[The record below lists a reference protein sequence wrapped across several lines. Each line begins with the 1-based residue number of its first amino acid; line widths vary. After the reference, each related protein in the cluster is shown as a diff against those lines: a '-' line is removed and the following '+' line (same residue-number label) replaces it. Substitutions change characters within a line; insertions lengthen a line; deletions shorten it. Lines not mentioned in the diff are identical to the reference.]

1 MCSNHWKSRLDDV
14 GKARSWSSALSLD
27 LAIRQVLGL
36 NRMILHKISIT
47 NIFKLHTLQLNKVN
61 EVILDASSK
70 KKTQ

>member
-27 LAIRQVLGL
+27 FRQVLGL